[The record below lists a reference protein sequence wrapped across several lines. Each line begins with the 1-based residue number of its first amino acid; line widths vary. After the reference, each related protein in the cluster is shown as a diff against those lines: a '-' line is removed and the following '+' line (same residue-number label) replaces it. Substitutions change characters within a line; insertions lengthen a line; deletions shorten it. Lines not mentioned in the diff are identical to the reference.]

1 MTYNIPTVNER
12 EVFEQRL
19 PVELNPGEVSVWC
32 EMKPFDLTSCDR
44 FLIYLDRIK
53 GDPQPRY
60 YIEFHFG
67 RKTLTYWLDNED
79 FSISNLCIPPSNN

>member
-1 MTYNIPTVNER
+1 MNER

-19 PVELNPGEVSVWC
+19 PVELNPEEVIVWRGI
-32 EMKPFDLTSCDR
+32 KPFDLTGCDR
-44 FLIYLDRIK
+44 FFIYHDEIK

-67 RKTLTYWLDNED
+67 REIQTYWLDNED
-79 FSISNLCIPPSNN
+79 FFISNLYISPSNN